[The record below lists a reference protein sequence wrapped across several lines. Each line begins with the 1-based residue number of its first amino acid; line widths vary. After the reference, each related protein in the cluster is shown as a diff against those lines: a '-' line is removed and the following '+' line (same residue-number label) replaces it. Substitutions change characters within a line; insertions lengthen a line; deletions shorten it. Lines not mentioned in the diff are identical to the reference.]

1 MMMSMETNM
10 KMSIT
15 MNMGNMETNMVT
27 METKETMETNTET
40 KTGADYK
47 MMILKNSLILTTMI
61 DLSVLKI
68 DCP

>member
-27 METKETMETNTET
+27 METNMETMETNTET
-40 KTGADYK
+40 MTGADCK
-47 MMILKNSLILTTMI
+47 MMMMMNSLILTTMI
-61 DLSVLKI
+61 NLSVLKI
-68 DCP
+68 D